1 MNETVYSVVFV
12 GETQT
17 GEEAINTLSESELLE
32 LANESGDVD
41 NIEDAKEL
49 LIDLGYSILEFDI
62 PEVDSAGFD
71 SNGINHF
78 QERLN

>member
-1 MNETVYSVVFV
+1 MNETVYDVVFV

-17 GEEAINTLSESELLE
+17 GEEAINTLSESELIG
-32 LANESGDVD
+32 LANESGNVSTL
-41 NIEDAKEL
+41 EDAKEL
-49 LIDLGYSILEFDI
+49 LLELGYSIFKFEI

-78 QERLN
+78 QDKLN